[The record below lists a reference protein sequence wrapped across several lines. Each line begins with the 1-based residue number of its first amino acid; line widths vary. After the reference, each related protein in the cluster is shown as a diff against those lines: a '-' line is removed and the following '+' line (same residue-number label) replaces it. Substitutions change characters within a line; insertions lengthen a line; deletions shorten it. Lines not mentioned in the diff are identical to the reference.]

1 MKSLLSSS
9 LCALALA
16 MTGHISAI
24 HAQTTTKLGLVP
36 QFLKSVVYPVPGVT
50 SAVLADV
57 NSDGILDIVTANGFP
72 GNEFVTGGEGVS
84 VLLGNG
90 DGTFKPART
99 VLATGNP
106 SSVLV
111 GDFNGDGKPDIV
123 IAFDSEFGFG
133 VTTLSIFRGNGDGT
147 FQAATAIP
155 IPFFAAFTPANV
167 VGVSSLAAADF
178 NGDGRLD
185 LALGVSAVTTNA
197 VTGGSPFAV
206 YDVEVLLNHGDGTFT
221 AVETSLD
228 SVSEPQPL
236 VVADFDGDGH
246 LDLIASDSTVLLGN
260 GDGTF
265 HTIPSSN
272 GVFGSFQ
279 ASGLV
284 GDFNGDGRLDIATT
298 VGGPTAGHI
307 LPAPQS
313 AMFFGAPGATFAGP
327 VTSNFI
333 SSITAVTN
341 NGLTTS
347 VTRNGDNWA
356 AADFNGDGE
365 LDIAGFRE
373 VSYGLGN
380 GQFNATFNTYDF
392 VSSLHFEEFAG
403 AFVPP
408 ELIAAGD
415 LDGDGAPD
423 LIALGDGNTVQVALN
438 TAGRAP
444 KLAQLGVLDA
454 PGSPTVFQQAKSVVG
469 GGATTL
475 TGEVSLGAP
484 APAGGAVVTLTS
496 STPSATFPSGNT
508 VLIPAGAQFADFKV
522 ATKSVTA
529 PTATTISATYHL
541 VTLNTSVMLVPAFTL
556 AAISPTT
563 ILGEFGGHAGVGT
576 LTLSGPAADG
586 VVVKL
591 ISSNPNLLSV
601 PASVAV
607 APGSTTATFPITAN
621 HVAANTIV
629 TVTGTLA
636 GTSRSGA
643 ITVQAQPTI
652 VAVQKAEYVVK
663 KGQLTVQATST
674 NIGAVG
680 SAAIPALQVFN
691 AATGASIGTIRL
703 ANVGKG
709 NVGSFTGVLTVAGAL
724 TSIGVQDFAGGLAIS
739 AVAQK

>member
-1 MKSLLSSS
+1 VKSLFSTS

-16 MTGHISAI
+16 LAGHISAT
-24 HAQTTTKLGLVP
+24 HAQTTTKLGPVP

-50 SAVLADV
+50 SAGLGDV
-57 NSDGILDIVTANGFP
+57 NGDGILDIVTANGFP
-72 GNEFVTGGEGVS
+72 GNEFVTGGQGVS
-84 VLLGNG
+84 ILLGNG

-99 VLATGNP
+99 ILATGNP
-106 SSVLV
+106 SSIVI
-111 GDFNGDGKPDIV
+111 GDFNGDGKPDII
-123 IAFDSEFGFG
+123 IAFNSEFGFG
-133 VTTLSIFRGNGDGT
+133 VTTLSILRGNGDGT
-147 FQAATAIP
+147 FQAPSAIP
-155 IPFFAAFTPANV
+155 LPFFSGFDTVNV
-167 VGVSSLAAADF
+167 VGVSSIAAADF

-185 LALGVSAVTTNA
+185 LAVGVSAVTTNT

-206 YDVEVLLNHGDGTFT
+206 YDVEVLLNRGNETFT
-221 AVETSLD
+221 AVDTPLD
-228 SVSEPQPL
+228 SVIEPQPL
-236 VVADFDGDGH
+236 VVADFDGDGR

-265 HTIPSSN
+265 RTIPSSN

-313 AMFFGAPGATFAGP
+313 AMFFGAPGATFTGP
-327 VTSNFI
+327 VLSNFV

-356 AADFNGDGE
+356 AADFNGDGK

-380 GQFNATFNTYDF
+380 GQFSATFNTYDL
-392 VSSLHFEEFAG
+392 VSSLHFEEVAG
-403 AFVPP
+403 AYVPP
-408 ELIAAGD
+408 ELIVPGD
-415 LDGDGAPD
+415 FDGDGAPD
-423 LIALGDGNTVQVALN
+423 LIALGDGHTVQVALN

-444 KLAQLGVLDA
+444 KLAQLGVLDT
-454 PGSPTVFQQAKSVVG
+454 PTSPAVFQPAKSVVG
-469 GGATTL
+469 GAAIIL

-484 APAGGAVVTLTS
+484 APAGGAVVTLVSSNTS
-496 STPSATFPSGNT
+496 VTFPAGNT
-508 VLIPAGAQFADFKV
+508 ALIPAGSHFVDFKV
-522 ATKSVTA
+522 ATKAVTI
-529 PTATTISATYHL
+529 PTPTTISATYHL
-541 VTLNTSVMLVPAFTL
+541 VALSTFVTVVPAFML
-556 AAISPTT
+556 ASISPTT

-586 VVVKL
+586 VVVNL
-591 ISSNPNLLSV
+591 VSANPNLLSV

-607 APGSTTATFPITAN
+607 APSATTATFPITAN
-621 HVAANTIV
+621 HVAANTVV

-636 GTSRSGA
+636 GTSRSAA
-643 ITVQAQPTI
+643 ITIQAQPAKVT
-652 VAVQKAEYVVK
+652 VQKAEYVVK

-680 SAAIPALQVFN
+680 SNAVPALQVFN
-691 AATGASIGTIRL
+691 ATTGASIGFIRL

-709 NVGSFTGVLTVAGAL
+709 NVGSFTGVLTVTGAL
-724 TSIGVQDFAGGLAIS
+724 TSIGVQDFAGGLAI
-739 AVAQK
+739 ATVAQK

>member
-1 MKSLLSSS
+1 

-16 MTGHISAI
+16 MTGHISAA

-36 QFLKSVVYPVPGVT
+36 QFLNSVVYPVPGIT

-57 NSDGILDIVTANGFP
+57 NGDGILDIVTANGFP
-72 GNEFVTGGEGVS
+72 GNEFVSGGEGVS

-90 DGTFKPART
+90 DGTFKPARA
-99 VLATGNP
+99 VLTTGNP
-106 SSVLV
+106 SSVVV

-133 VTTLSIFRGNGDGT
+133 VTTLSMLRGNGDGT
-147 FQAATAIP
+147 FQAPSAIP
-155 IPFFAAFTPANV
+155 IPFFAGFTTDNV

-185 LALGVSAVTTNA
+185 LALGVSAITTNT

-206 YDVEVLLNHGDGTFT
+206 YDVEVLLNRGDGTFT
-221 AVETSLD
+221 AVETPLNSA
-228 SVSEPQPL
+228 SEPQPL

-246 LDLIASDSTVLLGN
+246 PDLIASDSTVLLGN

-284 GDFNGDGRLDIATT
+284 GDFNDDGRLDIATT

-313 AMFFGAPGATFAGP
+313 AMFLGAPGATFAGP

-333 SSITAVTN
+333 SSITTVTN

-356 AADFNGDGE
+356 AADFNGDGK

-373 VSYGLGN
+373 VSYGMGN

-454 PGSPTVFQQAKSVVG
+454 PSSPAVFQQAKSVVG
-469 GGATTL
+469 GAATIL
-475 TGEVSLGAP
+475 TGEVALGAP
-484 APAGGAVVTLTS
+484 APAAGAVMTLIS
-496 STPSATFPSGNT
+496 STPSVTFPSGNT
-508 VLIPAGAQFADFKV
+508 VVIPGGAQFADFKV
-522 ATKSVTA
+522 ATKSVAA
-529 PTATTISATYHL
+529 PTPATISATYHR
-541 VTLNTSVMLVPAFTL
+541 VTLSTSVTLVPAFTL
-556 AAISPTT
+556 SAISPTT

-586 VVVKL
+586 VVVNL
-591 ISSNPNLLSV
+591 VSANPQLLSV

-607 APGSTTATFPITAN
+607 APGSTSATFPITAN
-621 HVAANTIV
+621 HVAANTSV
-629 TVTGTLA
+629 TVTGSLA
-636 GTSRSGA
+636 GTSRSGE
-643 ITVQAQPTI
+643 IVVQAQPAI

-691 AATGASIGTIRL
+691 AATGASIGSIRL

-709 NVGSFTGVLTVAGAL
+709 NVGSFTGVLTAAGAL
-724 TSIGVQDFAGGLAIS
+724 SSIGVQDFAGGLAIS

>member
-1 MKSLLSSS
+1 MKSIFSTS

-16 MTGHISAI
+16 MTAHISAT

-36 QFLKSVVYPVPGVT
+36 QFLKSVVYPVPGIT

-57 NSDGILDIVTANGFP
+57 NGDGILDIVTANGFP
-72 GNEFVTGGEGVS
+72 GNEFFTGGEGVS

-90 DGTFKPART
+90 DGTFKPAHT

-106 SSVLV
+106 SSILV

-123 IAFDSEFGFG
+123 ISFDSEFGFG
-133 VTTLSIFRGNGDGT
+133 VTTLSILRGNGDGT
-147 FQAATAIP
+147 FQAPSP
-155 IPFFAAFTPANV
+155 IPLPFFSGFDPVNI
-167 VGVSSLAAADF
+167 VGVSSIAAADF

-185 LALGVSAVTTNA
+185 LAVGVSAVTTNT

-206 YDVEVLLNHGDGTFT
+206 YNVEILLNRGDGTFT
-221 AVETSLD
+221 AVETPLD

-265 HTIPSSN
+265 RTIPSSN
-272 GVFGSFQ
+272 GIFGSFQ

-313 AMFFGAPGATFAGP
+313 AMFFGAPGATFTGP
-327 VTSNFI
+327 VLSNFI
-333 SSITAVTN
+333 SFITAVTN

-347 VTRNGDNWA
+347 VTRNGDSWA
-356 AADFNGDGE
+356 AADFNGDGK

-373 VSYGLGN
+373 VAYGLGN
-380 GQFNATFNTYDF
+380 GQFNATINTYDF
-392 VSSLHFEEFAG
+392 ISTLHFEEVAG

-408 ELIAAGD
+408 ELVVAGD
-415 LDGDGAPD
+415 LDRDGAPD
-423 LIALGDGNTVQVALN
+423 LIALGDGNTIQVALN

-444 KLAQLGVLDA
+444 KLAQLGVLDTPA
-454 PGSPTVFQQAKSVVG
+454 SPSVFQPAKSVVG
-469 GGATTL
+469 GAATIL

-484 APAGGAVVTLTS
+484 APAGGATVTLASSNTS
-496 STPSATFPSGNT
+496 VTFPAGNS
-508 VLIPAGAQFADFKV
+508 VLIPAGSQFADFKV
-522 ATKSVTA
+522 ATKAVTA
-529 PTATTISATYHL
+529 PSPTTISATYHL
-541 VTLNTSVMLVPAFTL
+541 VTLNTSVTLVPAFTL
-556 AAISPTT
+556 ASISPTT

-576 LTLSGPAADG
+576 LTLTGPASDG
-586 VVVKL
+586 VVVNL
-591 ISSNPNLLSV
+591 VSASPNLLSV

-607 APGSTTATFPITAN
+607 PPGATTATFPITAY
-621 HVAANTIV
+621 HVAANTV
-629 TVTGTLA
+629 VNVTGTLA
-636 GTSRSGA
+636 GASRSGA
-643 ITVQAQPTI
+643 ITVQAQPAI
-652 VAVQKAEYVVK
+652 VAVQKAEYVLK

-674 NIGAVG
+674 NIGAIGTV
-680 SAAIPALQVFN
+680 AIPALQVFN
-691 AATGASIGTIRL
+691 ATTGVSIGTIRL

-709 NVGSFTGVLTVAGAL
+709 NVGSFTGVLIATGAL

>member
-1 MKSLLSSS
+1 VKSSFSTS

-16 MTGHISAI
+16 ITGHVSAS

-57 NSDGILDIVTANGFP
+57 NGDGILDIVTANGFP
-72 GNEFVTGGEGVS
+72 GNEFVTGGQGVS

-90 DGTFKPART
+90 DGSFKPALS

-106 SSVLV
+106 SSIIV

-133 VTTLSIFRGNGDGT
+133 VATLSILRGNGDGT
-147 FQAATAIP
+147 FQAPSSIP
-155 IPFFAAFTPANV
+155 IPFFSGFDPVNV
-167 VGVSSLAAADF
+167 VGVSSIAAADF

-185 LALGVSAVTTNA
+185 LAVGVSAVTTNP

-206 YDVEVLLNHGDGTFT
+206 YDVEVLLNRGDGTFT
-221 AVETSLD
+221 AVETPLN

-236 VVADFDGDGH
+236 IVADFDADGH

-265 HTIPSSN
+265 RTIPSSN
-272 GVFGSFQ
+272 GLFGAFQ

-313 AMFFGAPGATFAGP
+313 AMFLGAPGATFTGP
-327 VTSNFI
+327 VLSNFI

-347 VTRNGDNWA
+347 VTRNGDSWA
-356 AADFNGDGE
+356 AADFNGDGK

-392 VSSLHFEEFAG
+392 VSTLHFEEVAG
-403 AFVPP
+403 AFAPAELVVP
-408 ELIAAGD
+408 GD
-415 LDGDGAPD
+415 LDRDGAPD

-444 KLAQLGVLDA
+444 KLAQLGVLDT
-454 PGSPTVFQQAKSVVG
+454 PTSPSVLQTAKSVVG
-469 GGATTL
+469 GAATIL
-475 TGEVSLGAP
+475 TGEVALGAL

-496 STPSATFPSGNT
+496 SNTSVNFPAGNT
-508 VLIPAGAQFADFKV
+508 VLIPAGSQFADFRV
-522 ATKSVTA
+522 ATKAVTV
-529 PTATTISATYHL
+529 PTPTTVSATYHL
-541 VTLNTSVMLVPAFTL
+541 VTLNTSVTLVPAFTL
-556 AAISPTT
+556 AAITPIT

-576 LTLSGPAADG
+576 LTLSGPASDG
-586 VVVKL
+586 VVVNL
-591 ISSNPNLLSV
+591 VSANPTVLSV

-607 APGSTTATFPITAN
+607 APGATTATFPITAN
-621 HVAANTIV
+621 HVATNTVV
-629 TVTGTLA
+629 TVTGNLA

-643 ITVQAQPTI
+643 ITVQAQPAI

-674 NIGAVG
+674 NIGAIG
-680 SAAIPALQVFN
+680 SVAIPALQVFN
-691 AATGASIGTIRL
+691 AATGVSIGTIRL

-709 NVGSFTGVLTVAGAL
+709 NVGSFTGQLTVTGAL